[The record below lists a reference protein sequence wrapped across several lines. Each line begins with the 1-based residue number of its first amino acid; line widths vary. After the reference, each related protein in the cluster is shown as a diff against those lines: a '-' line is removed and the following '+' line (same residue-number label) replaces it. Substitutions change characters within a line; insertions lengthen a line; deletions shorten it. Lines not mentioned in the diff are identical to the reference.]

1 LGDHLIDA
9 VASSK
14 TVAPSRGR
22 QVPLRIRALGT
33 APTISVV
40 IPTLNEARN
49 LPHVLPRLPA
59 MVTEVI
65 IVDGDSTDGT
75 IDVALQLR
83 PDARIVRQVGR
94 GKGSALRSGFA
105 EARGDIIVSIDADGS
120 TKPEEIALF
129 VDALLD
135 GADYVKGSRFLRG
148 GGSTDLT
155 AFRSAGNLALTG
167 LVRVLHGA
175 RFTDLCYGYNAFW
188 ADVLPSLGL
197 VSTGFEIETEMNL
210 RAHHARLRIVEVPSQ
225 EVDRIYGA
233 SNLRP
238 LHDGMRVLKMILRER
253 LRRVPGSMAPDPVIH
268 RAEDP
273 SMAAFRV
280 EPSPTSLDV
289 GFDLTPSES
298 FAEAG

>member
-1 LGDHLIDA
+1 
-9 VASSK
+9 
-14 TVAPSRGR
+14 
-22 QVPLRIRALGT
+22 
-33 APTISVV
+33 
-40 IPTLNEARN
+40 
-49 LPHVLPRLPA
+49 

-75 IDVALQLR
+75 IDVALGLR

-94 GKGSALRSGFA
+94 GKGSALRSGFDA
-105 EARGDIIVSIDADGS
+105 ARGDIIVSIDADGS
-120 TKPEEIALF
+120 TKPEEIVLF

-155 AFRSAGNLALTG
+155 RLRSVGNLALTG
-167 LVRVLHGA
+167 LVRVIHGA

-197 VSTGFEIETEMNL
+197 MSTGFEIETEMNL
-210 RAHHARLRIVEVPSQ
+210 RAHRARLRVVEVPSQ
-225 EVDRIYGA
+225 EVDRIYGT

-238 LHDGMRVLKMILRER
+238 FQDGWRVLKMILRER
-253 LRRVPGSMAPDPVIH
+253 VRRVPGALDMEPVPH
-268 RAEDP
+268 RTDDRP
-273 SMAAFRV
+273 MAAFRV
-280 EPSPTSLDV
+280 EPSATPLEV